1 MDLVVLRLRPMEDG
15 DDDWR
20 PQPRQR
26 VARWVMLF
34 AISAFA
40 LATVSS
46 AVAMILTR

>member
-1 MDLVVLRLRPMEDG
+1 MEESDA

-20 PQPRQR
+20 PETRQR

-40 LATVSS
+40 LTAVSGAIS
-46 AVAMILTR
+46 IVLTR